1 MKPSPLSIAPRALL
15 VTACLGLI
23 GCGKGPVD
31 EMNLPPP
38 AVTVSCAVEGDVTD
52 YNAFTGRTDA
62 VESVQVRAHVWGY
75 LDKINFTEGAEV
87 KKGDLLFKID
97 PRTYDAALAQAEANL
112 KQAEARRNSMADVYA
127 RDRAS
132 PAATPQ
138 ATVILDQGNL
148 AEAEAAVGSALA
160 ARDAASLNVTYTDV
174 VAPIGGR
181 VSRALV
187 TVGNLVQS
195 GEMGGTV
202 LTSIVSLDPMYAYF
216 DIDDLTFLRVN
227 QLVREGKV
235 KSAPNVLPPVML
247 GLVNEDGYPHVGRID
262 FVDNQVDPGTGTM
275 KARGRFLNKD
285 RVLTPG
291 LFARIRVPVGD
302 PHKAVLVTDRAIDTD
317 QGQKVVYVVGKDNVV
332 DKRAVRLGGLHDG
345 LRELESGVKAG
356 EPVVVDGLQR
366 VRGGITVEPKV
377 VDMPV
382 FHEPVRG
389 PEKADVQQPTPAK
402 P

>member
-1 MKPSPLSIAPRALL
+1 MTGKASPGGLVRESVAVSTPPSRCSSALASPWPAAARPPADEAP
-15 VTACLGLI
+15 
-23 GCGKGPVD
+23 
-31 EMNLPPP
+31 PPP
-38 AVTVSCAVEGDVTD
+38 AVTVSRPLEAEVTD
-52 YNAFTGRTDA
+52 YNHFTGRTDA

-87 KKGDLLFKID
+87 NKGDVLFKID

-138 ATVILDQGNL
+138 ATATLDQGNL

-160 ARDAASLNVTYTDV
+160 ARDAAQLNVTYTDV

-216 DIDDLTFLRVN
+216 DMDDLTFLRVGRSA
-227 QLVREGKV
+227 REGKAAA
-235 KSAPNVLPPVML
+235 SADALPPVSML
-247 GLVNEDGYPHVGRID
+247 GLADEEGFPHAGRID
-262 FVDNQVDPGTGTM
+262 FMDNQVDPGTGTM
-275 KARGRFLNKD
+275 KARGVFPNKD

-302 PHKAVLVTDRAIDTD
+302 AHKAVLVTDRAIDTD
-317 QGQKVVYVVGKDNVV
+317 QGEKVVYVVDKDNVV
-332 DKRAVRLGGLHDG
+332 DKRPVRLGGLHDG
-345 LRELESGVKAG
+345 LREIESGVKPG
-356 EPVVVDGLQR
+356 EQVIVDGLQR
-366 VRGGITVEPKV
+366 VRGGIKVEPKL
-377 VDMPV
+377 VDMPQGETGV
-382 FHEPVRG
+382 G
-389 PEKADVQQPTPAK
+389 G
-402 P
+402 